1 MKLFK
6 CSCVMSDQP
15 QRSKAAIGA
24 ISRGAISFFGAHG
37 ADLGEEGPERV
48 GAVMDVGGKLAPAG
62 DGAVLRMIGLPAS
75 HEHRGHAEGMRGAEI
90 VRQIV
95 EHGGS
100 SRGHR
105 VRPHEA
111 LVSRALRLRNEF
123 CGMNVE
129 TSSKR
134 PSSPSR
140 AITDSA
146 WRREPLVKMNLRP
159 GNESR
164 AWPSSGAG
172 AITLR
177 SMSCT

>member
-15 QRSKAAIGA
+15 QGSKAAIGA

-37 ADLGEEGPERV
+37 ANLGEEGRERV

-62 DGAVLRMIGLPAS
+62 DGAVLGVVDLPAG
-75 HEHRGHAEGMRGAEI
+75 HEHRGHAESMGGAEI

-95 EHGGS
+95 EHGGA
-100 SRGHR
+100 SRRDR

-111 LVSRALRLRNEF
+111 LVSSALRLRNEF

-129 TSSKR
+129 
-134 PSSPSR
+134 
-140 AITDSA
+140 
-146 WRREPLVKMNLRP
+146 
-159 GNESR
+159 
-164 AWPSSGAG
+164 
-172 AITLR
+172 
-177 SMSCT
+177 